1 MSTAFSWMGLKCMIL
16 AAIVTVVVA
25 VLFAV
30 ANRFMGQS
38 ETRTSGGLSGI
49 FAQPAVVNYATGL
62 SSDSRI
68 MTGYAATIVVGQVVK
83 IAVVPVMLMV

>member
-1 MSTAFSWMGLKCMIL
+1 MGLKCMIL
-16 AAIVTVVVA
+16 AAIVTSVA
-25 VLFAV
+25 AVFFAV

-38 ETRTSGGLSGI
+38 ETRPVGGLSGI

-68 MTGYAATIVVGQVVK
+68 MIGYAATIVVAQVVK
-83 IAVVPVMLMV
+83 IAVVPVMLML

>member
-1 MSTAFSWMGLKCMIL
+1 MGLKCMIL
-16 AAIVTVVVA
+16 AAIVTSVAA

-38 ETRTSGGLSGI
+38 ETRTVGGHSGI

-68 MTGYAATIVVGQVVK
+68 MIGYAATIVVAQVVK
-83 IAVVPVMLMV
+83 IAVVPVMLML

>member
-1 MSTAFSWMGLKCMIL
+1 MIL
-16 AAIVTVVVA
+16 AAIVTSVA
-25 VLFAV
+25 VVFFAV

-38 ETRTSGGLSGI
+38 ETRTVGGLSGI

-68 MTGYAATIVVGQVVK
+68 MIGYAATIVVAQVVK
-83 IAVVPVMLMV
+83 IAVVPVMLVL